1 MKSCKE
7 KSRNW
12 PRRTSTCKRTCC
24 TPILIRVKDADQVT
38 FWSDLH
44 INLFLVASKS
54 LEAVSLRQELE
65 EMKAKITDEKDNY
78 GTLKRDYDTAKKQL
92 DDLISSNGGGKDEQV
107 AALMEQLRHQETTFN
122 KKLEDSTSTFNSTLK
137 EKSEL
142 IKNLEEQLKKVTSE
156 SSSTNETS
164 KSRIEQ
170 LELSNKKQELS
181 IAHLQ
186 NQLDQK
192 TIKVK
197 ELDTK
202 LQESITDNLS
212 MGMKIEQSEKLLKEQ
227 TEKNNELLTILEKHN
242 EEVLEH
248 KTNVARLENLVKKT
262 EQEKLGT

>member
-1 MKSCKE
+1 M
-7 KSRNW
+7 
-12 PRRTSTCKRTCC
+12 
-24 TPILIRVKDADQVT
+24 
-38 FWSDLH
+38 
-44 INLFLVASKS
+44 
-54 LEAVSLRQELE
+54 SLRQELE
-65 EMKAKITDEKDNY
+65 EMKVKMAMEKDNY

-92 DDLISSNGGGKDEQV
+92 DDLISSNGGAKDEQV

-122 KKLEDSTSTFNSTLK
+122 KKLEDSTSTFNNTLK
-137 EKSEL
+137 EKSEQ
-142 IKNLEEQLKKVTSE
+142 IKTLEEQLKKVSSE
-156 SSSTNETS
+156 SSSTNES
-164 KSRIEQ
+164 YKSRIEE

-181 IAHLQ
+181 ITHLQ

-202 LQESITDNLS
+202 LQESITENLS

-227 TEKNNELLTILEKHN
+227 TEKNNELLTILEKHH

-248 KTNVARLENLVKKT
+248 KNNATRLENLVKKT